1 MGRKNLGPFFIRRS
15 TMATM
20 YVCFVRAYFL
30 CSWRAPFSYTIV
42 TYHKIKPNNTRLCRS
57 AILRSGPLLYIK
69 TTVASPCYGTLL
81 AKLMIPYHNAQIS
94 GRTKSLWSGLRLL
107 YHHGWSS
114 GLAISRCTGYSF
126 VNPIRADPTL
136 IYDAQ
141 FLTVGSIYFP
151 CSKTGRLE

>member
-15 TMATM
+15 TMATI
-20 YVCFVRAYFL
+20 
-30 CSWRAPFSYTIV
+30 YTIV

-69 TTVASPCYGTLL
+69 TTVASPCYG
-81 AKLMIPYHNAQIS
+81 
-94 GRTKSLWSGLRLL
+94 RTKSLWSGPRLL

-141 FLTVGSIYFP
+141 FLTVGSVSAMSAVTVVGYCERACGTDSTWLDQYIEIFFTCILFAVYHDM
-151 CSKTGRLE
+151 